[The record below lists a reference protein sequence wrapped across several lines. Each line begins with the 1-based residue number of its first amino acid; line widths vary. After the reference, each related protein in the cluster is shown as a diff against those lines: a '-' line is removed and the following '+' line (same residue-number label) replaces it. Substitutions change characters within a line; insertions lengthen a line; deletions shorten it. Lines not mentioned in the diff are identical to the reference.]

1 MQKRI
6 IEDLKDNQLEGQKV
20 LVRVDFN
27 VPLNEELEITD
38 DTRIK
43 AALPTIKYLISHQA
57 KVVLMSHLGRPKG
70 KVVEKLRLDPIARRL
85 SGLLKQDVKKVNDCI
100 GEEVEKVVSNMQKGE
115 VVLLE
120 NLRFYPEEEKNDYE
134 FSKKLANLAD
144 IFIND
149 AFGTAHR
156 AHASTVG
163 VAELLPSYA
172 GFLMA
177 REIEVLSNLL
187 ENPERPFVVVLGGAK
202 ISGKIEIVQNLLSIA
217 DRILIAGGMSYT
229 CLAALGYEVGN
240 SLLEEYDLEIVKK
253 MLKKAEEKDNKILL
267 PVDLVITKEVSEKAE
282 SKPFEIDNIPKDGI
296 GVDLGERSL
305 VKFEKEIKK
314 AKTVFWNGPVGVFE
328 IEKYAKGTNRIAKIL
343 ADMQG
348 KVVTIIGGGDSIAAI
363 DEAGLTEKMTHIS
376 TGGVNREDDSYLY
389 RWWSFFR
396 IFRREKTPRHRGFT
410 VIQGTVLCIIH

>member
-1 MQKRI
+1 MQKKTI
-6 IEDLKDNQLEGQKV
+6 KDLNKNQLEGKRV

-27 VPLNEELEITD
+27 VPLNEKLEITD

-43 AALPTIKYLISHQA
+43 AALSTIKYLTSHQA
-57 KVVLMSHLGRPKG
+57 KVILMSHLGRPKG
-70 KVVEKLRLDPIARRL
+70 KVVEKLRLDPVAKRL
-85 SGLLKQDVKKVNDCI
+85 SELLEQEVKKLNDCI
-100 GEEVEKVVSNMQKGE
+100 GEEVEKIVSNMRKGE

-120 NLRFYPEEEKNDYE
+120 NLRFHPEEEKNDYE

-144 IFIND
+144 IFVND

-156 AHASTVG
+156 AHASTFG
-163 VAELLPSYA
+163 VARMLPSYA

-177 REIEVLSNLL
+177 KEIEVLSNLI
-187 ENPERPFVVVLGGAK
+187 ENPERPFVVLLGGAK

-240 SLLEEYDLEIVKK
+240 LLLEEYDLEIVKK
-253 MLKKAEEKDNKILL
+253 MLKKAEEKGNKILL
-267 PVDLVITKEVSEKAE
+267 PVDLVITKEVLEKAE
-282 SKPFEIDNIPKDGI
+282 SKLFEIDNIPKDGI

-305 VKFEKEIKK
+305 IKFEKEIKK

-328 IEKYAKGTNRIAKIL
+328 IKKYAKGTNRIAKIL

-348 KVVTIIGGGDSIAAI
+348 KAVTIIGGGDSIAAI
-363 DEAGLTEKMTHIS
+363 ENAGLAAKMTHIS
-376 TGGVNREDDSYLY
+376 TGGGASLEFLGGKKLPGIEVLP
-389 RWWSFFR
+389 
-396 IFRREKTPRHRGFT
+396 EK
-410 VIQGTVLCIIH
+410 

>member
-1 MQKRI
+1 MQKKT
-6 IEDLKDNQLEGQKV
+6 IEDLKDNQLEGKKV

-43 AALPTIKYLISHQA
+43 AALPTIKYLISHHA
-57 KVVLMSHLGRPKG
+57 KVILMSHLGRPKG
-70 KVVEKLRLDPIARRL
+70 KVVEKLRLDPIARGL
-85 SGLLKQDVKKVNDCI
+85 SGLLEQDVKKVNDCI

-115 VVLLE
+115 IVLLE
-120 NLRFYPEEEKNDYE
+120 NLRFHMEEEKNDYE
-134 FSKKLANLAD
+134 FSKKLANLTD

-177 REIEVLSNLL
+177 REIEVLSNLM

-229 CLAALGYEVGN
+229 CLAALGYEVGS
-240 SLLEEYDLEIVKK
+240 SLLEEYDLDIVKK

-282 SKPFEIDNIPKDGI
+282 SKLFEIDNIPKDGI
-296 GVDLGERSL
+296 GVDLGEKSL

-343 ADMQG
+343 ADMQE
-348 KVVTIIGGGDSIAAI
+348 KAVTIIGGGDSIAAI
-363 DEAGLTEKMTHIS
+363 DKAGLTEKMTHIS
-376 TGGVNREDDSYLY
+376 TGGGASLEFLGGKKLPG
-389 RWWSFFR
+389 
-396 IFRREKTPRHRGFT
+396 IEILPEK
-410 VIQGTVLCIIH
+410 

>member
-1 MQKRI
+1 MQKKT
-6 IEDLKDNQLEGQKV
+6 IENLKNNQLEGKRV

-27 VPLNEELEITD
+27 VPLNEKSEITD

-43 AALPTIKYLISHQA
+43 TALPTIKYLMSNQA
-57 KVVLMSHLGRPKG
+57 KVILMSHLGRPKG
-70 KVVEKLRLDPIARRL
+70 EVIEKLRLDPVARRL
-85 SGLLKQDVKKVNDCI
+85 SELLGQRVKKLNDCI
-100 GEEVEKVVSNMQKGE
+100 GEEVEKAILSMQKDE
-115 VVLLE
+115 VILLE
-120 NLRFYPEEEKNDYE
+120 NLRFYSEEEKNNPE
-134 FSKKLANLAD
+134 FAKSLAKPVD
-144 IFIND
+144 IFVND

-163 VAELLPSYA
+163 VARILPSCA

-177 REIEVLSNLL
+177 KEIGVLSNLL

-229 CLAALGYEVGN
+229 CLAALGHEVGK
-240 SLLEEYDLEIVKK
+240 SLLEKYDLRVVFK
-253 MLKKAEEKDNKILL
+253 MLKEAEEKGNKILL
-267 PVDLVITKEVSEKAE
+267 PVDLVVAIKEVSEKAV
-282 SKPFEIDNIPKDGI
+282 SKMVRVENIPKDGT

-305 VKFEKEIKK
+305 IEFEKEIKR

-348 KVVTIIGGGDSIAAI
+348 EAVTIIGGGDSIAAI
-363 DEAGLTEKMTHIS
+363 DKAGLTERMTHIS
-376 TGGVNREDDSYLY
+376 TGGGASLEFLGGKKLPGIEVLP
-389 RWWSFFR
+389 
-396 IFRREKTPRHRGFT
+396 EK
-410 VIQGTVLCIIH
+410 

>member
-1 MQKRI
+1 MQKKT
-6 IEDLKDNQLEGQKV
+6 IEDLKGNQLEGKKV

-43 AALPTIKYLISHQA
+43 AALPTIKYLISNQV
-57 KVVLMSHLGRPKG
+57 KVILMSHLGRPKG
-70 KVVEKLRLDPIARRL
+70 KAIEKLRLNPVAQRL
-85 SGLLKQDVKKVNDCI
+85 GELLGQKVKKLNDCI
-100 GEEVEKVVSNMQKGE
+100 GEEVEKAVLNMQKGK
-115 VVLLE
+115 VILLE
-120 NLRFYPEEEKNDYE
+120 NLRFHPEEEKNNPE
-134 FSKKLANLAD
+134 FAKSLTKLAD
-144 IFIND
+144 IFVND

-163 VAELLPSYA
+163 VARILPSCA

-177 REIEVLSNLL
+177 REVEVLSNLL

-217 DRILIAGGMSYT
+217 DRILISGGMSYT

-240 SLLEEYDLEIVKK
+240 SLLEEYDLKIVRK
-253 MLKKAEEKDNKILL
+253 MLKKAEEHGNKILL
-267 PVDLVITKEVSEKAE
+267 PVDLIITKEVSEKTE
-282 SKPFEIDNIPKDGI
+282 SKLFEIDNIPKNGI

-305 VKFEKEIKK
+305 IEFEKEIKK

-348 KVVTIIGGGDSIAAI
+348 EAVTIIKFYQINSESICDKFLYFYCHSLPMSTPPVIFFTRRAI
-363 DEAGLTEKMTHIS
+363 DKLILS
-376 TGGVNREDDSYLY
+376 
-389 RWWSFFR
+389 
-396 IFRREKTPRHRGFT
+396 
-410 VIQGTVLCIIH
+410 

>member
-1 MQKRI
+1 MQKKI
-6 IEDLKDNQLEGQKV
+6 VKDLKGNQLVGKRV

-43 AALPTIKYLISHQA
+43 AALSTIKYLTSHQA
-57 KVVLMSHLGRPKG
+57 KVILMSHLGRPKG
-70 KVVEKLRLDPIARRL
+70 KVVEKLRLDPVAKRL
-85 SGLLKQDVKKVNDCI
+85 SELLEQEVKKLNDCI
-100 GEEVEKVVSNMQKGE
+100 GEEVEKVVSNMRKGE

-120 NLRFYPEEEKNDYE
+120 NLRFHPEEEKNDYE

-144 IFIND
+144 IFVND

-163 VAELLPSYA
+163 VARMLPSYA
-172 GFLMA
+172 GFLIA
-177 REIEVLSNLL
+177 KEIEVLSNLI
-187 ENPERPFVVVLGGAK
+187 ENPERPFVVLLGGAK

-253 MLKKAEEKDNKILL
+253 MLKKAEEKGNKILL
-267 PVDLVITKEVSEKAE
+267 PVDLVITKEVLEKAE
-282 SKPFEIDNIPKDGI
+282 SKLFEIDNIPKDGI

-305 VKFEKEIKK
+305 IKFEKEIKK

-328 IEKYAKGTNRIAKIL
+328 IKKYAKGTNRIAKIL

-348 KVVTIIGGGDSIAAI
+348 KAVTIIGGGDSIAAI
-363 DEAGLTEKMTHIS
+363 ENAGLAAKMTHIS
-376 TGGVNREDDSYLY
+376 TGGGASLEFLGGKKLPGIEVLP
-389 RWWSFFR
+389 
-396 IFRREKTPRHRGFT
+396 EK
-410 VIQGTVLCIIH
+410 

>member
-1 MQKRI
+1 MQKKTI
-6 IEDLKDNQLEGQKV
+6 KDLNKNQLEGKRV

-27 VPLNEELEITD
+27 VPLNEKLEITD

-43 AALPTIKYLISHQA
+43 AALSTIKYLTSHQT
-57 KVVLMSHLGRPKG
+57 KVILMSHLGRPKG
-70 KVVEKLRLDPIARRL
+70 KVVEKLRLDPVAKRL
-85 SGLLKQDVKKVNDCI
+85 SELLEQEVKKLNNCI
-100 GEEVEKVVSNMQKGE
+100 GEEVEKIVLNMRKGE

-120 NLRFYPEEEKNDYE
+120 NLRFHPEEEKNDYE

-144 IFIND
+144 IFVND

-156 AHASTVG
+156 AHASTFG
-163 VAELLPSYA
+163 VARMLPSYA

-177 REIEVLSNLL
+177 KEIEVLSNLI

-253 MLKKAEEKDNKILL
+253 MLKKAEEKGNKILL
-267 PVDLVITKEVSEKAE
+267 PVDLVITKEVLEKAE
-282 SKPFEIDNIPKDGI
+282 SKLFEIDNIPKDGI

-305 VKFEKEIKK
+305 IKFEKEIKK

-328 IEKYAKGTNRIAKIL
+328 IKKYAKGTNRIAKIL

-348 KVVTIIGGGDSIAAI
+348 KAVTIIGGGDSIAAI
-363 DEAGLTEKMTHIS
+363 ENAGLAEKMTHIS
-376 TGGVNREDDSYLY
+376 TGGGASLEFLGGKKLPGIEVLP
-389 RWWSFFR
+389 
-396 IFRREKTPRHRGFT
+396 EK
-410 VIQGTVLCIIH
+410 

>member
-1 MQKRI
+1 MIKRT
-6 IEDLKDNQLEGQKV
+6 IEDLKDNQLEGKRV

-57 KVVLMSHLGRPKG
+57 KVILMSHLGRPKG
-70 KVVEKLRLDPIARRL
+70 KVVEKLRLDPVARRL
-85 SGLLKQDVKKVNDCI
+85 SELLKQDIKKVNDCI

-115 VVLLE
+115 VILLE

-144 IFIND
+144 VFIND

-177 REIEVLSNLL
+177 REIKVLSNLM

-217 DRILIAGGMSYT
+217 DRILISGGMSYT

-253 MLKKAEEKDNKILL
+253 MLKKAEKEGNKILL
-267 PVDLVITKEVSEKAE
+267 PVDLVITKEISEKAE
-282 SKPFEIDNIPKDGI
+282 SKMFEIDNIPKDGT
-296 GVDLGERSL
+296 GVDLGEKSL
-305 VKFEKEIKK
+305 IKFEKEIKK

-348 KVVTIIGGGDSIAAI
+348 KAVTIIGGGDSIAAI
-363 DEAGLTEKMTHIS
+363 DKAGLTEKMTHIS
-376 TGGVNREDDSYLY
+376 TGGGASLEFLGGKKLPGIEVLP
-389 RWWSFFR
+389 
-396 IFRREKTPRHRGFT
+396 EK
-410 VIQGTVLCIIH
+410 

>member
-1 MQKRI
+1 MQKKTI
-6 IEDLKDNQLEGQKV
+6 KDLNKNQLESKRV

-27 VPLNEELEITD
+27 VPLNEKLEITD

-43 AALPTIKYLISHQA
+43 AALFTIKYLTSHQA

-70 KVVEKLRLDPIARRL
+70 KVVEKLRLDPVAKRL
-85 SGLLKQDVKKVNDCI
+85 SELLKQEVKKLNDCI
-100 GEEVEKVVSNMQKGE
+100 GEEVEKIVSSMQKGE

-120 NLRFYPEEEKNDYE
+120 NLRFHPEEEKNDYE

-144 IFIND
+144 IFVND

-156 AHASTVG
+156 AHASTFG
-163 VAELLPSYA
+163 VARILPSYA

-177 REIEVLSNLL
+177 KEMEVLSNLI

-240 SLLEEYDLEIVKK
+240 SLLEEYDLGIVKK
-253 MLKKAEEKDNKILL
+253 MLKKAKEKGNKILL
-267 PVDLVITKEVSEKAE
+267 PVDLVITKEVSERTE
-282 SKPFEIDNIPKDGI
+282 SKVVEIKDIPNDAI
-296 GVDLGERSL
+296 AVDLGDKSIAI
-305 VKFEKEIKK
+305 FEKEIKK

-328 IEKYAKGTNRIAKIL
+328 IKKYAKGTNRIAKTL

-348 KVVTIIGGGDSIAAI
+348 KAVTIIGGGDSIAAI
-363 DEAGLTEKMTHIS
+363 ENAGLAAKMTHIS
-376 TGGVNREDDSYLY
+376 TGGGASLEFLGGKKLPGIEVLP
-389 RWWSFFR
+389 
-396 IFRREKTPRHRGFT
+396 EK
-410 VIQGTVLCIIH
+410 

>member
-1 MQKRI
+1 MKKKTI
-6 IEDLKDNQLEGQKV
+6 KDLNKNQLEGKKI

-38 DTRIK
+38 DTRIE
-43 AALPTIKYLISHQA
+43 AALSTIKYLISNQA
-57 KVVLMSHLGRPKG
+57 KVILMSHLGRPKG
-70 KVVEKLRLDPIARRL
+70 KVIEKLRLNPVAQRL
-85 SGLLKQDVKKVNDCI
+85 GELLRQKVKKLNDCI
-100 GEEVEKVVSNMQKGE
+100 GEEVEKVVLNMQKGE
-115 VVLLE
+115 VILLE
-120 NLRFYPEEEKNDYE
+120 NLRFHPEEEKNNPE
-134 FSKKLANLAD
+134 FAKALVNLAD
-144 IFIND
+144 IFVND

-163 VAELLPSYA
+163 VARILPSYA

-177 REIEVLSNLL
+177 REIEVLSNLI
-187 ENPERPFVVVLGGAK
+187 ENPVRPFVVVLGGAK
-202 ISGKIEIVQNLLSIA
+202 ISGKIEIVQNLLNIA

-240 SLLEEYDLEIVKK
+240 SLLEEYDLEVVRK
-253 MLKKAEEKDNKILL
+253 MLKKAEEKGSKILL
-267 PVDLVITKEVSEKAE
+267 PVDLIITKEVSEKIE
-282 SKPFEIDNIPKDGI
+282 GKLLEIDNIPKDGI

-305 VKFEKEIKK
+305 IEFEKEIRK

-363 DEAGLTEKMTHIS
+363 DKAGLAEKMTHIS
-376 TGGVNREDDSYLY
+376 TGGGASLELLGGKKLPGIEILPN
-389 RWWSFFR
+389 
-396 IFRREKTPRHRGFT
+396 K
-410 VIQGTVLCIIH
+410 

>member
-1 MQKRI
+1 MQKKTI
-6 IEDLKDNQLEGQKV
+6 KDLNKNQLEGKRV

-27 VPLNEELEITD
+27 VPLNEKLEITD

-43 AALPTIKYLISHQA
+43 AALSTIKYLTSHQA

-70 KVVEKLRLDPIARRL
+70 EVIEKLRLDPVARRL
-85 SGLLKQDVKKVNDCI
+85 SELLEQEVKKLDDCI
-100 GEEVEKVVSNMQKGE
+100 GEEVEKIVSNMEKGE
-115 VVLLE
+115 IVLLE
-120 NLRFYPEEEKNDYE
+120 NLRFHPEEEKNDYE

-144 IFIND
+144 IFVND

-156 AHASTVG
+156 AHASTFG
-163 VAELLPSYA
+163 VARMLPSYA

-177 REIEVLSNLL
+177 KEIEVLSNLI
-187 ENPERPFVVVLGGAK
+187 ENPERPFVVLLGGAK

-240 SLLEEYDLEIVKK
+240 LLLEEYDLEIVKK
-253 MLKKAEEKDNKILL
+253 MLKKAEEKGNKILL
-267 PVDLVITKEVSEKAE
+267 PVDLVITKEVLEKAE
-282 SKPFEIDNIPKDGI
+282 SKLFEIDNIPKDGI

-305 VKFEKEIKK
+305 IKFEKEIKK

-328 IEKYAKGTNRIAKIL
+328 IKKYAKGTNRIAKIL

-348 KVVTIIGGGDSIAAI
+348 KAVTIIGGGDSIAAI
-363 DEAGLTEKMTHIS
+363 ENAGLAAKMTHIS
-376 TGGVNREDDSYLY
+376 TGGGASLEFLGGKKLPGIEVLP
-389 RWWSFFR
+389 
-396 IFRREKTPRHRGFT
+396 EK
-410 VIQGTVLCIIH
+410 

>member
-1 MQKRI
+1 MQKKTV
-6 IEDLKDNQLEGQKV
+6 EDLKDNQLEGKRV
-20 LVRVDFN
+20 LARVDFN
-27 VPLNEELEITD
+27 VPLNEGLEITD

-43 AALPTIKYLISHQA
+43 AALSTIKYLISNQA
-57 KVVLMSHLGRPKG
+57 KVILMSHLGRPKG
-70 KVVEKLRLDPIARRL
+70 EVIEKLKLDPVARRL
-85 SGLLKQDVKKVNDCI
+85 SELLGQKVKKLNDCI
-100 GEEVEKVVSNMQKGE
+100 GEEVEKSVLKMQKGE
-115 VVLLE
+115 VILLE
-120 NLRFYPEEEKNDYE
+120 NLRFYSEEEKNKPE
-134 FSKKLANLAD
+134 FAKSLAKSAD
-144 IFIND
+144 IFVND

-163 VAELLPSYA
+163 VARILPSCA

-177 REIEVLSNLL
+177 KEIGVLSNLL

-253 MLKKAEEKDNKILL
+253 MLKKAEEKGNKILL
-267 PVDLVITKEVSEKAE
+267 PVDLVITKEVSEKTE
-282 SKPFEIDNIPKDGI
+282 SKLFEIDNIPKDGI
-296 GVDLGERSL
+296 GVDLGEKSL

-343 ADMQG
+343 ANMQG
-348 KVVTIIGGGDSIAAI
+348 EAVTIIGGGDSIAAI
-363 DEAGLTEKMTHIS
+363 DKAGLTEKMTHIS
-376 TGGVNREDDSYLY
+376 TGGGASLEFLSGKKLPGIEVLP
-389 RWWSFFR
+389 
-396 IFRREKTPRHRGFT
+396 EK
-410 VIQGTVLCIIH
+410 

>member
-1 MQKRI
+1 MQKKT
-6 IEDLKDNQLEGQKV
+6 IEDLKGNQLEGKKI

-57 KVVLMSHLGRPKG
+57 KVILMSHLGRPKG
-70 KVVEKLRLDPIARRL
+70 EVIEKLRLDPVARRL
-85 SGLLKQDVKKVNDCI
+85 SELLKQDVKKANNCI

-115 VVLLE
+115 VILLE
-120 NLRFYPEEEKNDYE
+120 NLRFHPEEEKNNPE
-134 FSKKLANLAD
+134 FAKALANLAD
-144 IFIND
+144 IFVND

-177 REIEVLSNLL
+177 KEIEVLSNLL

-240 SLLEEYDLEIVKK
+240 SLLEEYDLKIVRK
-253 MLKKAEEKDNKILL
+253 MLKKAEEQGNKILL
-267 PVDLVITKEVSEKAE
+267 PIDLIITKEVSEKI
-282 SKPFEIDNIPKDGI
+282 KGKLFEIDNIPKDGI

-363 DEAGLTEKMTHIS
+363 EKAGLTEKMTHIS
-376 TGGVNREDDSYLY
+376 TGGGASLEFLGGKKLPGIEILPN
-389 RWWSFFR
+389 
-396 IFRREKTPRHRGFT
+396 K
-410 VIQGTVLCIIH
+410 Q

>member
-1 MQKRI
+1 MQKKT
-6 IEDLKDNQLEGQKV
+6 IEDLNKNQLEGKRV

-27 VPLNEELEITD
+27 VPLNEELEITN

-43 AALPTIKYLISHQA
+43 TALSTIKYLISHQA

-70 KVVEKLRLDPIARRL
+70 KVVEKLRLDPVAKRL
-85 SGLLKQDVKKVNDCI
+85 SELLEQEVKKLNDCI
-100 GEEVEKVVSNMQKGE
+100 GEEVEKIVSNMQNGE

-120 NLRFYPEEEKNDYE
+120 NLRFHPEEEKNDYE

-144 IFIND
+144 IFVND

-163 VAELLPSYA
+163 VARMLPSCA

-177 REIEVLSNLL
+177 REIEVLSDLL

-253 MLKKAEEKDNKILL
+253 MLKKAEEKGNKILL

-282 SKPFEIDNIPKDGI
+282 SKLLEIDNIPKDGI

-343 ADMQG
+343 ADMEG
-348 KVVTIIGGGDSIAAI
+348 EAITIIGGGDSITAI
-363 DEAGLTEKMTHIS
+363 ENTGLAPKMTHIS
-376 TGGVNREDDSYLY
+376 TGGGASLEFLGGKKLPGIEVLP
-389 RWWSFFR
+389 
-396 IFRREKTPRHRGFT
+396 EK
-410 VIQGTVLCIIH
+410 

>member
-1 MQKRI
+1 MKKKTI
-6 IEDLKDNQLEGQKV
+6 KDLNKNQLEGKKV

-27 VPLNEELEITD
+27 VPLNKELEITD
-38 DTRIK
+38 DTRIE
-43 AALPTIKYLISHQA
+43 AALSTIKYLISNQA
-57 KVVLMSHLGRPKG
+57 KVILMSHLGRPKG
-70 KVVEKLRLDPIARRL
+70 KVIEKLRLNPIAQRL
-85 SGLLKQDVKKVNDCI
+85 CELLGQKVKKLNDCI
-100 GEEVEKVVSNMQKGE
+100 GEEVEKAVLNMQKGE
-115 VVLLE
+115 VILLE
-120 NLRFYPEEEKNDYE
+120 NLRFYSEEEKNNPE
-134 FSKKLANLAD
+134 FAKSLAKSAD
-144 IFIND
+144 IFVND

-163 VAELLPSYA
+163 VARILPSCA

-177 REIEVLSNLL
+177 KEIGVLSNLL

-240 SLLEEYDLEIVKK
+240 SLLEEYDLKIVRK
-253 MLKKAEEKDNKILL
+253 MLKKAEEHGNRILL
-267 PVDLVITKEVSEKAE
+267 PIDLIITKEVSEKI
-282 SKPFEIDNIPKDGI
+282 KGKLFEIDNIPKDGI

-348 KVVTIIGGGDSIAAI
+348 EAVTIIGGGDSIAAI
-363 DEAGLTEKMTHIS
+363 DKAGLTEKMTHIS
-376 TGGVNREDDSYLY
+376 TGGGASLEFLGGKKLPGIEILPN
-389 RWWSFFR
+389 
-396 IFRREKTPRHRGFT
+396 K
-410 VIQGTVLCIIH
+410 Q

>member
-1 MQKRI
+1 MQKKTI
-6 IEDLKDNQLEGQKV
+6 KDLNKNQLEGKRV

-27 VPLNEELEITD
+27 VPLNEKLEITD

-43 AALPTIKYLISHQA
+43 AALSTIKYLTSHQA
-57 KVVLMSHLGRPKG
+57 KVILMSHLGRPKG
-70 KVVEKLRLDPIARRL
+70 KVVEKLRLDPVAKRL
-85 SGLLKQDVKKVNDCI
+85 SELLEQEVKKLNNCI
-100 GEEVEKVVSNMQKGE
+100 GEEVEKIVSNMRKGE

-120 NLRFYPEEEKNDYE
+120 NLRFHPEEEKNDYE

-144 IFIND
+144 IFVND

-156 AHASTVG
+156 AHASTFG
-163 VAELLPSYA
+163 VARMLPSYA

-177 REIEVLSNLL
+177 KEIEVLSNLI
-187 ENPERPFVVVLGGAK
+187 ENPERPFVVLLGGAK

-253 MLKKAEEKDNKILL
+253 MLKKAEEKGNKILL
-267 PVDLVITKEVSEKAE
+267 PVDLVITKEVLEKAE
-282 SKPFEIDNIPKDGI
+282 SKLFEIDNIPKDGI

-305 VKFEKEIKK
+305 IKFEKEIKK

-328 IEKYAKGTNRIAKIL
+328 IKKYAKGTNRIAKIL

-348 KVVTIIGGGDSIAAI
+348 KAVTIIGGGDSIAAI
-363 DEAGLTEKMTHIS
+363 ENAGLAEKMTHIS
-376 TGGVNREDDSYLY
+376 TGGGASLEFLGGKKLPGIEVLP
-389 RWWSFFR
+389 
-396 IFRREKTPRHRGFT
+396 EK
-410 VIQGTVLCIIH
+410 

>member
-1 MQKRI
+1 MIKRT
-6 IEDLKDNQLEGQKV
+6 IEDLKDNQLEGKRV

-43 AALPTIKYLISHQA
+43 AALPTIKYLVSHQA
-57 KVVLMSHLGRPKG
+57 KVILMSHLGRPKG
-70 KVVEKLRLDPIARRL
+70 KVVEKLRLDPVARRL
-85 SGLLKQDVKKVNDCI
+85 SELLKQDIKKVNDCI

-144 IFIND
+144 VFIND

-177 REIEVLSNLL
+177 REIEVLSNLM

-202 ISGKIEIVQNLLSIA
+202 ISGKIEVVQNLLNIA
-217 DRILIAGGMSYT
+217 DKILIAGGMSYT
-229 CLAALGYEVGN
+229 CLAALGYDVTN
-240 SLLEEYDLEIVKK
+240 LLLEEYDLEIVKK
-253 MLKKAEEKDNKILL
+253 MLKKAEKKGNKILL

-282 SKPFEIDNIPKDGI
+282 SKIFEIDNIPKDGT
-296 GVDLGERSL
+296 GVDLGEKSL
-305 VKFEKEIKK
+305 IEFEKEIKK

-348 KVVTIIGGGDSIAAI
+348 KAVTIIGGGDSIAAI
-363 DEAGLTEKMTHIS
+363 DKAGLTEKMTHIS
-376 TGGVNREDDSYLY
+376 TGGGASLEFLGGKKLPGIEVFYY
-389 RWWSFFR
+389 IGISFFS
-396 IFRREKTPRHRGFT
+396 KP
-410 VIQGTVLCIIH
+410 

>member
-1 MQKRI
+1 MQKKTV
-6 IEDLKDNQLEGQKV
+6 EDLKDNQLEGKRV
-20 LVRVDFN
+20 LARVDFN
-27 VPLNEELEITD
+27 VPLNERLEITD

-43 AALPTIKYLISHQA
+43 AALSTIKYLISNQA
-57 KVVLMSHLGRPKG
+57 KVILMSHLGRPKG
-70 KVVEKLRLDPIARRL
+70 EVIEKLKLDPVARRL
-85 SGLLKQDVKKVNDCI
+85 SELLGQKVKKLNDCI
-100 GEEVEKVVSNMQKGE
+100 GEEVEKSVLKMQKGE
-115 VVLLE
+115 VILLE
-120 NLRFYPEEEKNDYE
+120 NLRFYSEEEKNNPE
-134 FSKKLANLAD
+134 FAKSLAKSAD
-144 IFIND
+144 IFVND

-163 VAELLPSYA
+163 VARILPSCA

-177 REIEVLSNLL
+177 KEIGVLSNLL

-253 MLKKAEEKDNKILL
+253 MLKKAEEKGNKILL
-267 PVDLVITKEVSEKAE
+267 PVDLVITKEVSEKTE
-282 SKPFEIDNIPKDGI
+282 SKLFEIDNIPKDGI
-296 GVDLGERSL
+296 GVDLGEKSL

-343 ADMQG
+343 ANMQG
-348 KVVTIIGGGDSIAAI
+348 EAVTIIGGGDSIAAI
-363 DEAGLTEKMTHIS
+363 DKAGLTEKMTHIS
-376 TGGVNREDDSYLY
+376 TGGGASLEFLSGKKLPGIEVLP
-389 RWWSFFR
+389 
-396 IFRREKTPRHRGFT
+396 EK
-410 VIQGTVLCIIH
+410 